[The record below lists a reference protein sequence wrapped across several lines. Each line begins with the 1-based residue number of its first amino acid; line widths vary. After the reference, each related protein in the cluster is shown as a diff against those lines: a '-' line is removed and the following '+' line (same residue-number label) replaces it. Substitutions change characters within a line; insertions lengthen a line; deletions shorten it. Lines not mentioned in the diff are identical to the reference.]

1 MADQVMN
8 ALRDID
14 PMIDDA
20 KILVRVVRIW
30 KAHPITRPNE
40 IWSLE
45 VLFQDEQVIKINLFL
60 YFVFSLYEQVICIF
74 FSLYEILFVCMELCS
89 LC

>member
-1 MADQVMN
+1 MADQVMT
-8 ALRDID
+8 ALSDID

-45 VLFQDEQVIKINLFL
+45 VLFQDEQVIKINLF
-60 YFVFSLYEQVICIF
+60 FTF
-74 FSLYEILFVCMELCS
+74 LFEFI
-89 LC
+89 